1 MKVQDIMTPHFE
13 CITQD
18 APISSVAKMMRELDV
33 GMLPVEQDGTIV
45 GTVTDR
51 DITIRATAES
61 ADPGNTLAGSIM
73 SRYIFSCAEDNEVQ
87 EAAQIMEDH
96 QVRRL
101 LVRNS
106 QGHYVGML
114 SLADLARNHDTEQLS
129 AAILEEVSQPS
140 AFAHI

>member
-1 MKVQDIMTPHFE
+1 MQVQDIMTPHFE

-33 GMLPVEQDGTIV
+33 GMLPVEQDGNIV

-51 DITIRATAES
+51 DITIRATAEG
-61 ADPGNTLAGSIM
+61 ADPGDTLVGSIM
-73 SRYIFSCAEDNEVQ
+73 SHDVFSCAQDSDIQ
-87 EAAQIMEDH
+87 DAAQIMEDH

-114 SLADLARNHDTEQLS
+114 SLADLARHHEERLS

-140 AFAHI
+140 TYAHA